1 MDEVVV
7 IAKYVKHGKGT
18 PSVKLSDGSNSDE
31 DDIIPIKQ
39 SMPLDNIKEKRL
51 ISLPYF
57 SFKSKDEFESKLK
70 NEGIINT
77 EWFPNENS
85 PIPVI
90 MKDET
95 DGVVYL
101 YRGISISKD
110 TDVQTTFTLEK
121 DIEPFP
127 AKLDL
132 SLFENN
138 SYHSSRVAFLSKI
151 FINKVLKESD
161 LLHNF
166 KKVTTNNGLFY
177 NDDDLY
183 NFHTSMRSDGM
194 VVLAGLSG
202 TGKSQL
208 IQCYGESLGID
219 EEHMKFI
226 PVESNWTDDSDLLG
240 FYNVQNNSYYPGKSG
255 LVETLAKASKNPN
268 ELFIIVFDEMNLSK
282 VEQYFSQFLSIL
294 EMKNRPRVITLYNST
309 NEEDE

>member
-1 MDEVVV
+1 MDNNEQDDLTVLNLLVKLKENVGGNGNGFKSDVISVNPEVISTFSKQVRLFSNEFYDKYDLENKMDEVVV

-202 TGKSQL
+202 TGKSQ
-208 IQCYGESLGID
+208 
-219 EEHMKFI
+219 
-226 PVESNWTDDSDLLG
+226 
-240 FYNVQNNSYYPGKSG
+240 
-255 LVETLAKASKNPN
+255 
-268 ELFIIVFDEMNLSK
+268 
-282 VEQYFSQFLSIL
+282 
-294 EMKNRPRVITLYNST
+294 
-309 NEEDE
+309 